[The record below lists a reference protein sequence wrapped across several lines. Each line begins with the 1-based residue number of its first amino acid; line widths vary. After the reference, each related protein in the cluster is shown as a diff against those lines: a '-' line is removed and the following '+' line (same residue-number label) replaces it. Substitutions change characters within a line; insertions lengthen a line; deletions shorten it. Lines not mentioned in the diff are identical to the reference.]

1 MAPFIVEDVRKA
13 LESIG
18 DLKAPGLDGMPAI
31 FYKRFWGTVGE
42 TVVQEVLDVL
52 QGGELPEITHKVQKK
67 LTKSFTQSMDYI
79 HGVCA
84 EYTGDGRKKTEASTH
99 CISLPSTYSFAP
111 FYFGHLTLSKL
122 HLSPTSNTPPQDG
135 ANASYSP
142 ILPHRLENIFS
153 GKPLVGTSAS

>member
-1 MAPFIVEDVRKA
+1 MNILLMAPFIVEDVRKA

-84 EYTGDGRKKTEASTH
+84 EYTGDGS
-99 CISLPSTYSFAP
+99 ISVWPSLPISN
-111 FYFGHLTLSKL
+111 HLKET
-122 HLSPTSNTPPQDG
+122 G
-135 ANASYSP
+135 
-142 ILPHRLENIFS
+142 
-153 GKPLVGTSAS
+153 